1 MRKYFI
7 IFTVILF
14 FTFLLSGCKSNTQ
27 VKNENNNNI
36 NLNNENSNNQSS
48 TNQNTNNSTNNNSNS
63 VKPGSTEQE
72 RPAAEKPNEQK
83 PGSVPPAENKPSIKD
98 TNCRLYFFNTKEL
111 AMYYVDTT
119 IPVEDNAIIKAL
131 TKELQNQNYSKDFL
145 TLTNKV
151 QIKSA
156 KVDKDKKLLTV
167 VFSDSY
173 VNHMTLGNATES
185 GLLATLLSTY
195 GYNLGVAKVAIY
207 FNNELYTSLR
217 GDLPE
222 GYFKVNYSDAKK
234 FEK

>member
-1 MRKYFI
+1 MKKYFI
-7 IFTVILF
+7 ILTVLLF

-36 NLNNENSNNQSS
+36 NLNNENDNTKSSNIQS
-48 TNQNTNNSTNNNSNS
+48 TNNSNNNNSNS

-72 RPAAEKPNEQK
+72 KPVTEKSSEQK

-195 GYNLGVAKVAIY
+195 GYNLGVDKVTIY
-207 FNNELYTSLR
+207 FNDELYTSLR
-217 GDLPE
+217 GELPE
-222 GYFKVNYSDAKK
+222 GYFKVNYGDAKK

>member
-1 MRKYFI
+1 MKKYFI
-7 IFTVILF
+7 ILTVLLF

-36 NLNNENSNNQSS
+36 NLNNENDNTKSSNNQS
-48 TNQNTNNSTNNNSNS
+48 TNNSNNNNSNS
-63 VKPGSTEQE
+63 VKPSSTEQE
-72 RPAAEKPNEQK
+72 KQVTEKSSAQK
-83 PGSVPPAENKPSIKD
+83 PDSVPPAENKPSIKD
-98 TNCRLYFFNTKEL
+98 TNCRLYFFNTNEL

-119 IPVEDNAIIKAL
+119 ISVEDNAIIKAL

-173 VNHMTLGNATES
+173 INHMTLGNATES

-195 GYNLGVAKVAIY
+195 GYNLGVDKVAIY
-207 FNNELYTSLR
+207 FNDELYTSLR
-217 GDLPE
+217 GELPE
-222 GYFKVNYSDAKK
+222 GYFKVNYGDAKK

>member
-1 MRKYFI
+1 MKKYFI
-7 IFTVILF
+7 ILTVLLL
-14 FTFLLSGCKSNTQ
+14 FTFLLNGCKSNTQ

-36 NLNNENSNNQSS
+36 NLNNKNDNTQSS
-48 TNQNTNNSTNNNSNS
+48 NNQNTNNSTNNNSNS
-63 VKPGSTEQE
+63 AKPGSTEQE
-72 RPAAEKPNEQK
+72 KPAVEKPNEQK
-83 PGSVPPAENKPSIKD
+83 PGSVSPNEDKPSIKD

-185 GLLATLLSTY
+185 GMLATLLSTY
-195 GYNLGVAKVAIY
+195 GYNLGVDKVAIY
-207 FNNELYTSLR
+207 FNDELYTSLR
-217 GDLPE
+217 GELPE
-222 GYFKVNYSDAKK
+222 GYFKVNYDDAKK
-234 FEK
+234 FVK

>member
-1 MRKYFI
+1 MKKYFI
-7 IFTVILF
+7 ILTVLLF

-36 NLNNENSNNQSS
+36 NLNNENDNTKSSNNQS
-48 TNQNTNNSTNNNSNS
+48 TNNSNNNNSNS

-72 RPAAEKPNEQK
+72 KPVTEKPSEQK

-119 IPVEDNAIIKAL
+119 IQVEDNAIIKAL

-156 KVDKDKKLLTV
+156 KVDRDKKLLTV

-173 VNHMTLGNATES
+173 INHMILGNATES
-185 GLLATLLSTY
+185 GLLVMLLSTY
-195 GYNLGVAKVAIY
+195 GYNLGVDKVAIY
-207 FNNELYTSLR
+207 FNDELYTSLR
-217 GDLPE
+217 GELPE
-222 GYFKVNYSDAKK
+222 GYFKVNYGDAKK
-234 FEK
+234 FVK

>member
-1 MRKYFI
+1 MKKYFI
-7 IFTVILF
+7 ILTVLLL

-36 NLNNENSNNQSS
+36 NLNNKNDNTQGSN
-48 TNQNTNNSTNNNSNS
+48 NQNTNNSTNNNSNS

-72 RPAAEKPNEQK
+72 KPAAEKPNEQK
-83 PGSVPPAENKPSIKD
+83 PGNVSPAENKPSIKD

-111 AMYYVDTT
+111 AMYYVDTA
-119 IPVEDNAIIKAL
+119 IQVEDNAIIKAL

-156 KVDKDKKLLTV
+156 KVDKDKRLLTV

-185 GLLATLLSTY
+185 GMLATLLSTY
-195 GYNLGVAKVAIY
+195 GYNLGVDKVAIY
-207 FNNELYTSLR
+207 FNDELYTSLR
-217 GDLPE
+217 GELPE
-222 GYFKVNYSDAKK
+222 GYFKVNYGDAKK